1 MSEKFT
7 SENARV
13 KSARLYLCDHGVWT
27 STIHLEAEGCS
38 QGYGGYRMH
47 EGPWM
52 ALWVRGICETL
63 GVDDWAKVAGSY
75 VRVRRDGPKILAI
88 GHIVED
94 RWFDFDAVI
103 KAWHE
108 GK

>member
-1 MSEKFT
+1 MSEYIT
-7 SENARV
+7 IENARV

-27 STIHLEAEGCS
+27 DGHFHALRAIT
-38 QGYGGYRMH
+38 
-47 EGPWM
+47 GP
-52 ALWVRGICETL
+52 L
-63 GVDDWAKVAGSY
+63 DDWSKVAGSY
-75 VRVRRDGPKILAI
+75 VRVRRDGHKILAI

-103 KAWHE
+103 KAQNE